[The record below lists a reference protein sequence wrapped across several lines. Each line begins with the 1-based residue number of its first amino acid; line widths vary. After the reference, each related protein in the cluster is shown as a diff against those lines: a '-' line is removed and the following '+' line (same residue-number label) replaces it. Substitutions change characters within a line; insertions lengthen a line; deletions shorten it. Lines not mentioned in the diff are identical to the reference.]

1 MSAEAIIKAAQ
12 DAGVYLYC
20 EHNKLKYS
28 AAKGHMSEELK
39 QQIAAHKD
47 SIILLLNRAA
57 GFAVDAPSKQT
68 SLDIATG
75 ESWPLSFSQQRI
87 WLATAIY
94 DTQTAYHMP
103 VVMNTQGSF
112 DVHAAQQAMQ
122 LVIDNHTILKTVY
135 EQTALGVVQRVLP
148 DAHFELEVYDVALR
162 GELSEQAYI
171 AELKQDFFAQQFDLT
186 TNLMIRGAYIKVTP
200 ERGILMFSVHHI
212 AADGW
217 SIILLNRYFS
227 EAYQACVSG
236 QVAQLSP
243 PQRQYKDYAFWQ
255 RHNLSEDVFEA
266 QRRYWQKQLDNVAHS
281 HQLPL
286 DYPRPEQKQASGK
299 EIDAKLSRE
308 TTQRLASIAQHY
320 GITEFM
326 LYQAILAVVIA
337 RHSNTEDI
345 VIGTPLAKRELAQ
358 LDEMV
363 GCFLNTVALRLN
375 VSDCPVSEFFEQV
388 KQVHLGAHENSDVP
402 FEEVLGCCAIK
413 PSKNITP
420 LIQIMFNMD
429 NVNTVQASEFS
440 IGGLQFG
447 SESTDQ
453 HSNKFDLTIRANPVN
468 GQMKLSW
475 IYDNSLFKEAS
486 VQRLNQSWMT
496 LLTSL
501 AGKAQLADCQLSQ
514 LTMLT
519 EQDEAQIMAQSFGTT
534 QSLASNLPV
543 FRQFEEQ
550 AANRAAAT
558 AVVFEDKSLSYAQL
572 DAQANQLARY
582 LCAQG
587 VSAEQPVAICMERS
601 LELVVAMLAIQ
612 KAGAAY
618 VPIDTQDPAERK
630 QYILDSSEARWLVT
644 QSELVASLPSSEHY
658 QCLVVDDPEVLT
670 LCAEYECTSL
680 PYQCDDGLAYVIYTS
695 GSTGQPKGV
704 ATGHRALS
712 NRIDWMQRT
721 YPLDAQDKVLQ
732 KTPYT
737 FDVSIWEFFWP
748 LSAGA
753 TLVLAK
759 PQGHTDA
766 HYLQQLISAQKVTT
780 MHFVPSMLK
789 LYLEA
794 CKDTFSGHVKRVF
807 CSGEALEP
815 AVLSAFQARASGT
828 ELHNLYG
835 PTEAAIDVSYF
846 DCRHYSD
853 QGSVPIGRAIQ
864 NTQLLVLDKHLNLV
878 PKNVPG
884 ELYIGGE
891 GLAKGYINQNELTA
905 ERFIVHPFDTSQRL
919 YRTGDLA
926 RYDEDGLLYFL
937 GRIDSQVKL
946 NGQRIE
952 PGEIEYQLNQL
963 ATVRDAAIEVNSHS
977 SGYDYLCAYVVPAQP
992 IENND
997 DWCQALRAALGKTLP
1012 AALVPSKIMVL
1023 DALPLTNSGKLDRR
1037 ALKQYEE
1044 GTVQLREHIAPRNPM
1059 EEFVAQLWLPLLG
1072 LTQLSVEDSFFELGG
1087 QSLIAMTLVNRLQ
1100 EQLGEVIHL
1109 TALYEA
1115 PTVAALAAFLQ
1126 QNYGSACARLGLIE
1140 AEEETVQDIGLGTTM
1155 PDDPVAAVAD
1165 LLAHVAQPVATKEK
1179 KPRAVFI
1186 LAPHRSGSTLLRV
1199 ILAGHTELFAPPELE
1214 LLNFATVA
1222 EREAAFSGR
1231 FSLYKEG
1238 VLQAI
1243 MELTGCSANEADDIM
1258 ARLSADQASSVDLF
1272 AQLQTWS
1279 GRTLVDKSPG
1289 YAYDTQTLLN
1299 IEQSFSEVQY
1309 IHLVRHPAGMVSSFV
1324 EAKLDQVMHLKPH
1337 QYNARE
1343 LSELLWCASH
1353 RNIEQFL
1360 ATIPASRHTRV
1371 LFEQLVADPS
1381 AEVQRLCEFLG
1392 INYDP
1397 TMLDVYDDQGKRM
1410 TGGKDSGSRM
1420 LGDVKFHTHK
1430 HIDAEVGAHW
1440 QAQARALQLTPQT
1453 QMMAQQLGYQA
1464 QPHTV
1469 IPARDLN
1476 TPAPLSFAQ
1485 SRIWLLDKVLNN
1497 KTAYNTMAVFELSGE
1512 ISLPM
1517 AQRALSQIIQRHEV
1531 LRTTYLEHDG
1541 QVVQRVNDAPDFT
1554 LEEVDLSQQSQALVD
1569 SLVERLIEEEALKP
1583 FDLSSD
1589 IMLRARYLKLA
1600 PQRGIMLFNLH
1611 HIAADGW
1618 SLSILKNEFIHFYE
1632 ACQAGSVG
1640 ALAPLPVQYAD
1651 YASWLH
1657 QSLGQKGLTSQLEY
1671 WQQQLQ
1677 DPPVVHSLPLDF
1689 SRPAEQQHDGG
1700 WVEQRLTPAQVKQL
1714 EQYAQQQGMTL
1725 FMLFH
1730 ALYSLTLSQFSHS
1743 HDIVVGTPVVNRNL
1757 KELEGVIGMFLN
1769 TLPLRV
1775 STEHVNLA
1783 DYLAHVKQVNV
1794 EAHKHQ
1800 DIPFE
1805 TLVSELQIERN
1816 SSYSPL
1822 FQVVLNFNTTM
1833 EDETNI
1839 TGLDIRSYQP
1849 FDLPVKFD
1857 LQLVVEAGTSGF
1869 LLSWGYAK
1877 SLFSVETVTAFSN
1890 RLQEMLLVLCEQQD
1904 PTLAQLLAPSDLPQD
1919 LVTQSDK
1926 VSSPLSDIQMT
1937 QLFNEL
1943 ASQDGKAIAV
1953 VDEHDSRCF
1962 AQLER
1967 DSNQLAHCLLA
1978 QLDGCPSDTQPRVGV
1993 ILERNY
1999 DMAVAVLA
2007 CLKAGVTFLPLDAD
2021 YPQQRIHRILND
2033 AAVDLVLCHQTV
2045 ANTLKLEAFN
2055 HLVLDSTGTQSLCAS
2070 QLDTLPTVRRSD
2082 VVVEPVAYV
2091 IYTSGSTG
2099 TPKGV
2104 MVSEQNLLSFYSAF
2118 RAQISLFGELNQ
2130 GSLWN
2135 SSLAFDASIK
2145 SILLLLMG
2153 NKLAISS
2160 SEQSKDPEALVALA
2174 KRENLALLN
2183 FAPALMEL
2191 VLPQLQSQQY
2201 YPHLIVSGDQVGEP
2215 LWAQLQSYQCQ
2226 HQRVVIN
2233 AYGPTEA
2240 TVNACFGVVD
2250 TQALPHIGKPQLH
2263 TTAFIL
2269 DRQQRRL
2276 PAGAVGELC
2285 LAGKGLTLGYLND
2298 PQKTAAAFISAP
2310 WDNNLRLYRSGDLAR
2325 YNPDGTIQFIG
2336 RCDRQVKVRGYR
2348 IELDEIQATMQAF
2361 PQVGKAEVF
2370 LDTTT
2375 DSEARILAAF
2385 VANGECS
2392 AETLKQQV
2400 AAQLPEFMLPAQFI
2414 ALQALPLS
2422 ASGKVDFNAIK
2433 ALANTE
2439 SGDAGGLMPTTETE
2453 KVVARMWQHIL
2464 QLDTDQIA
2472 VTSCFFDLG
2481 GHSLSAFKLVM
2492 EIKKTWGLNL
2502 PVRNFFKVNNIKRV
2516 AELIDTEL
2524 QLKALQE
2531 QQSAVEITEKG
2542 TL

>member
-1 MSAEAIIKAAQ
+1 MSAEAIIKEAQ

-28 AAKGHMSEELK
+28 AAKGHMSDELK

-57 GFAVDAPSKQT
+57 GFAVDAPPKQT
-68 SLDIATG
+68 TLDVATG
-75 ESWPLSFSQQRI
+75 DSWPLSFSQQRI

-94 DTQTAYHMP
+94 DTQTAYQMP
-103 VVMNTQGSF
+103 VVMNTRGHF
-112 DVHAAQQAMQ
+112 DVYAAQQAMQ

-135 EQTALGVVQRVLP
+135 EQTALGVVQSVLP
-148 DAHFELEVYDVALR
+148 DPHFELEVFDVAQR

-171 AELKQDFFAQQFDLT
+171 AECKQAFFAQQFDLKT
-186 TNLMIRGAYIKVTP
+186 SLMIRGAYIKVAP

-217 SIILLNRYFS
+217 SVILLNRYFS

-236 QVAQLSP
+236 QAALLSP

-255 RHNLSEDVFEA
+255 RHNLTEDVFAA
-266 QRRYWQKQLDNVAHS
+266 QRRYWQQQLEDVPHC

-286 DYPRPEQKQASGK
+286 DHPRPEHKQASGK
-299 EIDAKLSRE
+299 EVDAQLSTE
-308 TTQRLASIAQHY
+308 TTQRLASIAQY
-320 GITEFM
+320 FGITEFM

-337 RHSNTEDI
+337 RHSNSDDI

-375 VSDCPVSEFFEQV
+375 VSDCLLSEFFEQV

-413 PSKNITP
+413 PTKNITP

-447 SESTDQ
+447 SESAGQ
-453 HSNKFDLTIRANPVN
+453 LSSKFDLTIRANPVN
-468 GQMKLSW
+468 GQMKLTW
-475 IYDNSLFKEAS
+475 IYDNSLFNEAS
-486 VQRLNQSWMT
+486 VQRLNHSWMT

-501 AGKAQLADCQLSQ
+501 AGAEQPTNCRLSQ
-514 LTMLT
+514 LAMLT
-519 EQDEAQIMAQSFGTT
+519 EQDEARIMALSCGVEQPLTST
-534 QSLASNLPV
+534 LPV
-543 FRQFEEQ
+543 FRQFELQ
-550 AANRAAAT
+550 ASRQGTAT
-558 AVVFEDKSLSYAQL
+558 AVVCEDKQLSYAEL
-572 DAQANQLARY
+572 DTQANQLARY
-582 LCAQG
+582 LSAQG

-618 VPIDTQDPAERK
+618 VPIDTQDPPERK
-630 QYILDSSEARWLVT
+630 QYILASSQARWLIT
-644 QSELVASLPSSEHY
+644 QSRLVASLPNAEHY
-658 QCLVVDDPEVLT
+658 QCLVVDDPRVMT
-670 LCAEYECTSL
+670 QCAQYESTTL
-680 PYQCDDGLAYVIYTS
+680 PYQLDDGLAYVIYTS

-721 YPLDAQDKVLQ
+721 YPLDAHDKVLQ

-737 FDVSIWEFFWP
+737 FDVSVWEFFWP
-748 LSAGA
+748 LSAGS

-766 HYLQQLISAQKVTT
+766 RYLQQLISAQQVTT

-794 CKDTFSGHVKRVF
+794 GKDKFPCHVKRVF
-807 CSGEALEP
+807 CSGEALVP
-815 AVLSAFQARASGT
+815 AVLSAFQARAEGT

-846 DCRHYSD
+846 DCRQYAG

-864 NTQLLVLDKHLNLV
+864 NTQLLVLDKHLNLA
-878 PKNVPG
+878 PQNAPG

-891 GLAKGYINQNELTA
+891 GLAKGYINQSELTA
-905 ERFIVHPFDTSQRL
+905 ERFIADPFDASQRL
-919 YRTGDLA
+919 YKTGDLA
-926 RYDEDGLLYFL
+926 SYGEDGQLYFL

-952 PGEIEYQLNQL
+952 PGEIEYQLNEL
-963 ATVRDAAIEVNSHS
+963 ASVRGAAVMVNSHT
-977 SGYDYLCAYVVPAQP
+977 SGYDYLCAYVVPTRP
-992 IENND
+992 VESFD
-997 DWCQALRAALGKTLP
+997 DWREALRAALGQTLP
-1012 AALVPSKIMVL
+1012 AALVPSKIIVL
-1023 DALPLTNSGKLDRR
+1023 DALPLTSSGKLDRR
-1037 ALKQYEE
+1037 ALKLYEE
-1044 GTVQLREHIAPRNPM
+1044 DNVQLRAHIAPRNPL
-1059 EEFVAQLWLPLLG
+1059 EDFVAQLWLPLLG
-1072 LTQLSVEDSFFELGG
+1072 LTQLSVEDNFFELGG

-1115 PTVAALAAFLQ
+1115 PTVATLAAFLQ
-1126 QNYGSACARLGLIE
+1126 QNYAPACVRLGLIE
-1140 AEEETVQDIGLGTTM
+1140 AADGTVQHIRSGAVM
-1155 PDDPVAAVAD
+1155 PEDPSAVVRD
-1165 LLAHVAQPVATKEK
+1165 LLAHAAQPVAVKEK

-1199 ILAGHTELFAPPELE
+1199 ILAGHAELFAPPELE

-1222 EREAAFSGR
+1222 QREAAFSGG

-1243 MELTGCSANEADDIM
+1243 MELTGCSADEASDTM
-1258 ARLSADQASSVDLF
+1258 TRLAAEQVSSIDLF
-1272 AQLQTWS
+1272 AQLQAWS
-1279 GRTLVDKSPG
+1279 SRTLVDKSPG
-1289 YAYDTQTLLN
+1289 YAYDAQTLRN
-1299 IEQSFSEVQY
+1299 IEENFAEVQY
-1309 IHLVRHPAGMVSSFV
+1309 IHLVRHPAGMISSFV
-1324 EAKLDQVMHLKPH
+1324 EAKLEQVMHMQPH
-1337 QYNARE
+1337 QYSARE

-1360 ATIPASRHTRV
+1360 TTIPASRQTRV
-1371 LFEQLVADPS
+1371 LFEQLVADPDG
-1381 AEVQRLCEFLG
+1381 EVQRLCEFLG
-1392 INYDP
+1392 ISYDP

-1410 TGGKDSGSRM
+1410 TGGKDTGSRM

-1430 HIDAEVGAHW
+1430 RIEAGVGAHW
-1440 QAQARALQLTPQT
+1440 QAQSRALQLAPLT
-1453 QMMAQQLGYQA
+1453 QQMAQQLGYLA

-1469 IPARDLN
+1469 IPPRDPN

-1485 SRIWLLDKVLNN
+1485 LRIWLLDKVLNN
-1497 KTAYNTMAVFELSGE
+1497 KTAYNTMAVFELSGGV
-1512 ISLPM
+1512 SLST
-1517 AQRALSQIIQRHEV
+1517 AQHALSQIIQRHEV

-1541 QVVQRVNDAPDFT
+1541 KVVQCVNNAPVFN
-1554 LEEVDLSQQSQALVD
+1554 LEVVDLSQQSQSLVD
-1569 SLVERLIEEEALKP
+1569 SLVQRLIEEEALQP

-1632 ACQAGSVG
+1632 ACQAGS
-1640 ALAPLPVQYAD
+1640 ADSLAPLPVQYAD
-1651 YASWLH
+1651 YAAWLH
-1657 QSLGQKGLTSQLEY
+1657 QSLGQEALTSQLEY

-1677 DPPVVHSLPLDF
+1677 NSPVVHSLPLDYP
-1689 SRPAEQQHDGG
+1689 RPAEQQHDGG
-1700 WVEQRLTPAQVKQL
+1700 WIEQRLTSAQVKQL

-1775 STEHVNLA
+1775 STDHVSLA

-1800 DIPFE
+1800 DMPFE
-1805 TLVSELQIERN
+1805 TLVSELHIERN
-1816 SSYSPL
+1816 SAYSPL
-1822 FQVVLNFNTTM
+1822 FQVVLNFSTTM
-1833 EDETNI
+1833 EDETDI

-1857 LQLVVEAGTSGF
+1857 LQLVVEASTSGF

-1877 SLFSVETVTAFSN
+1877 SLFNAETVTAFSN
-1890 RLQEMLLVLCEQQD
+1890 RLQEMLMVLCEQQD
-1904 PTLAQLLAPSDLPQD
+1904 PTLTQLLTSGGHPQD
-1919 LVTQSDK
+1919 TQPDNHSA
-1926 VSSPLSDIQMT
+1926 PLRDTHMT
-1937 QLFNEL
+1937 QLFHEL
-1943 ASQDGKAIAV
+1943 ACQDGNAVAV
-1953 VDEHDSRCF
+1953 VDENDSWCF

-1978 QLDGCPSDTQPRVGV
+1978 HLDACPGEVQPRVAV

-1999 DMAVAVLA
+1999 DMAVVVLA
-2007 CLKAGVTFLPLDAD
+2007 CLKAGVTFLPLDPD
-2021 YPQQRIHRILND
+2021 YPQERIHRILRD

-2045 ANTLKLEAFN
+2045 ANTLQLEAFN
-2055 HLVLDSTGTQSLCAS
+2055 TLVLDSGDTRSLCTS

-2082 VVVEPVAYV
+2082 AVAEPVAYV

-2099 TPKGV
+2099 APKGV
-2104 MVSEQNLLSFYSAF
+2104 MVGEQNLLSFYSAF
-2118 RAQISLFGELNQ
+2118 RAQLSLFGDLSQ
-2130 GSLWN
+2130 GCLWN
-2135 SSLAFDASIK
+2135 ASLAFDASIK

-2160 SEQSKDPEALVALA
+2160 AAQSKDPQALVALA
-2174 KRENLALLN
+2174 RRENLALLN

-2191 VLPQLQSQQY
+2191 VLPQLQSLQY
-2201 YPHLIVSGDQVGEP
+2201 YPHLIVSGDRVGEP
-2215 LWAQLQSYQCQ
+2215 LWSSLQSYQRQ
-2226 HQRVVIN
+2226 HQRVVVN

-2250 TQALPHIGKPQLH
+2250 GHAVPHIGKPQPH

-2276 PAGAVGELC
+2276 PAGAIGELC
-2285 LAGKGLTLGYLND
+2285 LAGPGLALGYLND
-2298 PQKTAAAFISAP
+2298 PQKTAAAFIPAP
-2310 WDNNLRLYRSGDLAR
+2310 WDSNLRLYRSGDLAR

-2348 IELDEIQATMQAF
+2348 IELDEIQATMLAS
-2361 PQVGKAEVF
+2361 PQVAKAEVF
-2370 LDTTT
+2370 LDNTTE
-2375 DSEARILAAF
+2375 SEPRILAAF
-2385 VANGECS
+2385 VAAGECS
-2392 AETLKQQV
+2392 VEELKQQM
-2400 AAQLPEFMLPAQFI
+2400 AEQLPEFMLPAQFI
-2414 ALQALPLS
+2414 VVQALPLN
-2422 ASGKVDFNAIK
+2422 ASGKIDHNAIK

-2439 SGDAGGLMPTTETE
+2439 PGDTDGLLPATETE
-2453 KVVARMWQHIL
+2453 KVVARMWQKIL

-2531 QQSAVEITEKG
+2531 QQSAAEITEKG